1 MLRYVALALLCV
13 VAGCG
18 GAQPRAASGPR
29 LYLAGN
35 GELWVV
41 DVDNQRVR
49 HLTRPL
55 LEVGDPP
62 HRILARGH
70 RLVMGSE
77 YGDGAFFLPSQRRDR
92 VWVVD
97 VDGRRALVRAVREV
111 TVDGVTTAPASVPPQ
126 RRWPLAAVDGG
137 LLLTAR
143 LGMDLWDPRTDRVL
157 RNLPVDGGT
166 LGPTSG
172 HIVVSCTEP
181 GCHALQLTDS
191 RTGGMRTV
199 RAPSGFTFE
208 PWGAAFAP
216 DGKLLGVP
224 VRVVADGPRQ
234 LGLVDVARARV
245 AVVPSSSVAP
255 GYTLTA
261 WSASGQ
267 AVFLTGGGAYGT
279 PRALVGYRI
288 GTPRARPIHVRVG
301 DFYDVAAI

>member
-1 MLRYVALALLCV
+1 MSLRYVALALLV
-13 VAGCG
+13 VAAGCG
-18 GAQPRAASGPR
+18 GSPRAASGPR

-41 DVDNQRVR
+41 DVASRHVQ

-55 LEVGDPP
+55 LTDADPP
-62 HRILARGH
+62 HRILARGR
-70 RLVMGSE
+70 RLVMGNE
-77 YGDGAFFLPSQRRDR
+77 FGDTAFFLPSLRRDR

-97 VDGRRALVRAVREV
+97 VDPRSSVVRAVREV
-111 TVDGVTTAPASVPPQ
+111 TVDGVTTVPAIVPPQ
-126 RRWPLAAVDGG
+126 RRWPLGAVDGG
-137 LLLTAR
+137 LLLQSGGG
-143 LGMDLWDPRTDRVL
+143 LDVWDPYTGRVVRHL
-157 RNLPVDGGT
+157 RVDAGT

-172 HIVVSCTEP
+172 HVALSCTEP
-181 GCHALQLTDS
+181 GCHALELTDS
-191 RTGGMRTV
+191 RTGASRAV

-216 DGKLLGVP
+216 DGALLGVP

-234 LGLVDVARARV
+234 LALVDVAHGRV
-245 AVVPSSSVAP
+245 AIVPGSSVAP

-267 AVFLTGGGAYGT
+267 AVFLTGGGAYT
-279 PRALVGYRI
+279 TARVLVGYRL
-288 GTPRARPIHVRVG
+288 GTPSARPIRVTVG